1 MINMNMHAS
10 LAKEQQS
17 LVNDITTLYAE
28 TKAKMGEEDLK
39 HIRNV
44 AAYSKAIKKRSEE
57 LIKNSESLQAWSRGV
72 ALGALHTLL
81 EFSELGHNIMHGSYD
96 HLPNAGE
103 FHSERWVWDF
113 VTDPREWS
121 VMHHQNHHPFT
132 NIVGK
137 DHDLGYSFLRSL
149 AGQNW
154 YAHHSVQLLIY
165 TLLMSTP
172 SYYFTLYTAT
182 SAART
187 EGRKIFS
194 KETFSKSFSL
204 IQGHF
209 AKKFIQDP
217 LSVPKQKFIP
227 TFVGNYLTTTLGYG
241 YLLHILFLEH
251 HANPLELY
259 TDTGTNETQEEYFIR
274 QIKSTTNFIPY
285 QFLDNYFRK
294 ILKEEV
300 DFKNPPDF
308 NVFYG
313 GLDTHLEHHLFPD
326 LPCNRQREVRNDVQR
341 ICEKYNLP
349 YHNYP
354 MIDLIKSI
362 PLDLLKNTLPIGENE
377 KGHLFKLLK
386 KPKDLFKRIVTGAKY
401 QPPAT
406 MTYLNKPQFYNATTL
421 VLAAH
426 STLNNTVKVLKII
439 KPIGWE
445 KIEWDSGAYISLRFE
460 IGSEVHIRQ
469 YSLLCDSKISGNTFD
484 IAVKRVADGVVSNFI
499 NDHIF
504 EGSQLT
510 IVGKPQCTPNF
521 ILDTV
526 PAKLLFIAAGV
537 GITPI
542 LSMLRKLQYHESH
555 VEAHLFYFNR
565 DPHSILF
572 EHEIRTITDKSNLKL
587 HLFCSNFSTNQSS
600 DIQQG
605 RLNIDLFKPYISN
618 FSSQHVYVC
627 APDSFIQDAQRLLLK
642 AGLKDTNFHMETFR
656 ASNEHFESDG
666 KTHTI
671 RFARSD
677 VSIEVEGN
685 VTLLDAAKLAG
696 LNLPSGC
703 QQGLCKA
710 CVCDKLEG
718 STQLDHHK
726 PIPDRRITLCNTVAR
741 SQYLILDI

>member
-1 MINMNMHAS
+1 MNKYAS
-10 LAKEQQS
+10 FAMEQQS

-28 TKAKMGEEDLK
+28 TKAKMGEDDLE

-44 AAYSKAIKKRSEE
+44 AAYSKAIKERSEA
-57 LIKNSESLQAWSRGV
+57 LIKKSESLQAWSRGV
-72 ALGALHTLL
+72 VLGALHTLL

-96 HLPNAGE
+96 HLTDAGE

-113 VTDPREWS
+113 VTDPREWR

-137 DHDLGYSFLRSL
+137 DHDLGYSFLRGL

-154 YAHHSVQLLIY
+154 YAHHSLQLLIY
-165 TLLMSTP
+165 ALLMSTP

-187 EGRKIFS
+187 EGRKVIS
-194 KETFSKSFSL
+194 KETFSKSFGL
-204 IQGHF
+204 IQRHF

-217 LSVPKQKFIP
+217 LSVPKRNFIP
-227 TFVGNYLTTTLGYG
+227 TFLGNYLTTTLGYG

-251 HANPLELY
+251 HATQLELY
-259 TDTGTNETQEEYFIR
+259 TDLGTNETQEEYFIR

-285 QFLDNYFRK
+285 QSLDKYFRK
-294 ILKEEV
+294 ILKEEI
-300 DFKNPPDF
+300 DFENPPDF

-326 LPCNRQREVRNDVQR
+326 LPCQRQREVRNEVQQ
-341 ICEKYNLP
+341 ICAKYNLP

-362 PLDLLKNTLPIGENE
+362 PLNLLKNTLPIGENE

-386 KPKDLFKRIVTGAKY
+386 KPKDLLKRIVMGAKY

-421 VLAAH
+421 VLAAN
-426 STLNNTVKVLKII
+426 STLKNTVKVLKII
-439 KPIGWE
+439 KPTGWE
-445 KIEWDSGAYISLRFE
+445 QVEWDSGAYISLHFK
-460 IGSEVHIRQ
+460 IGSEVYIRQ
-469 YSLLCDSKISGNTFD
+469 YSLLCDSTSSGNTFN
-484 IAVKRVADGVVSNFI
+484 IAVKRVAGGVVSNFI
-499 NDHIF
+499 NDHIVA
-504 EGSQLT
+504 GSQLT
-510 IVGKPQCTPNF
+510 IVGKPQCTPHF
-521 ILDTV
+521 TLDSV
-526 PAKLLFIAAGV
+526 PSKLIFIAAGV

-542 LSMLRKLQYHESH
+542 LSMLRKLQRHESTVHAH
-555 VEAHLFYFNR
+555 VFYFNR
-565 DPHSILF
+565 DQHSILF
-572 EHEIRTITDKSNLKL
+572 EHELRIIAKESKIKL
-587 HLFCSNFSTNQSS
+587 HLFCSNVPTPQSS

-605 RLNIDLFKPYISN
+605 RLNMDLFKPYIPN

-627 APDSFIQDAQRLLLK
+627 APDIFIQDAKNMLLK
-642 AGLKDTNFHMETFR
+642 AGLKDKNFHMETFR
-656 ASNEHFESDG
+656 VSNQDFESDG
-666 KTHTI
+666 NTHII
-671 RFARSD
+671 RFARSN
-677 VSIEVEGN
+677 VSIEVDGN
-685 VTLLDAAKLAG
+685 VTLLDAAKMAG

-710 CVCDKLEG
+710 CVCEKLEG
-718 STQLDHHK
+718 FTQLDHHK
-726 PIPDRRITLCNTVAR
+726 STPDRRITLCNTVAR